1 MNKYLQ
7 TYQLTHLHTKRMS
20 NDLLQRAK
28 GVRDFG
34 PAEKIKREKVITQ
47 LKKTFESFGYSPLE
61 TPIIERYELF
71 ASKFGQGEQS
81 EAMQESFKLED
92 QGKRKLVL
100 RNEFTIPLARYVGMN
115 PEIKFP
121 FKRYQIGDVFRDGP
135 LKLGRYRE
143 FYQCDI
149 DVVGSMNLA
158 FDAEMLRVAQQ
169 FFKSINLSVNIYFNN
184 RKLLN
189 SILSFFGV
197 EETNLIESIISI
209 DKLEKIGPEGVAK
222 DLDEKN
228 IQVNNLK
235 DILDLLNTKGTNEEK
250 ISAIENVIG
259 DCVGLGEVKQTIN
272 NLPDQSDIVFLP
284 SLARGLA
291 YYTGDVFEVFL
302 KDTNI
307 MNSALAGGGR
317 YDEMIGG
324 FLESK
329 EDIGAL
335 GISFGLEAII
345 DVLNKLNPE
354 ETIQTVTQIYVCPIG
369 EENISKSIQISDEI
383 RALGFNVDMD
393 LQNRKLKK
401 NLEYCN
407 SLNIPYVVILGSDEL
422 EQKKLML
429 RDLRSGEQSLITLD
443 ELKNKIII

>member
-1 MNKYLQ
+1 MTN
-7 TYQLTHLHTKRMS
+7 TT
-20 NDLLQRAK
+20 LQRAK

-34 PAEKIKREKVITQ
+34 PAEKIKREKVIDQ
-47 LKKTFESFGYSPLE
+47 LKNTFESFGYSPLE

-81 EAMQESFKLED
+81 EAMQETFKLND
-92 QGKRKLVL
+92 QGERKLVL

-149 DVVGSMNLA
+149 DVVGSTNLA
-158 FDAEMLRVAQQ
+158 FDAEMLRIAQK
-169 FFKSINLSVNIYFNN
+169 FFRTVNLEVNIFFNN

-189 SILSFFGV
+189 SILLNYEV
-197 EETNLIESIISI
+197 KEKDLIEVIISI
-209 DKLEKIGPEGVAK
+209 DKLEKIGPDGVAK
-222 DLDEKN
+222 DLADKNVEVKRLTEILELLNVKGYNDEK
-228 IQVNNLK
+228 VA
-235 DILDLLNTKGTNEEK
+235 
-250 ISAIENVIG
+250 AIRAAIG
-259 DCVGLGEVKQTIN
+259 DCDGLIEVEETLSK
-272 NLPDQSDIVFLP
+272 LPDQTNIVFLP

-302 KDTNI
+302 KDQEI
-307 MNSALAGGGR
+307 MSSSLAGGGR
-317 YDEMIGG
+317 YDKMLGGLIGRQ
-324 FLESK
+324 
-329 EDIGAL
+329 EDVGAV

-354 ETIQTVTQIYVCPIG
+354 TEVQTVTQIYVCPLG
-369 EENISKSIQISDEI
+369 EENIVASIKVSDAI
-383 RALGFNVDMD
+383 RDLGFKVDMD

-401 NLEYCN
+401 NLEYAAD
-407 SLNIPYVVILGSDEL
+407 LNIPYVVILGSDEL
-422 EQKKLML
+422 DQNKLML
-429 RDLRSGEQSLITLD
+429 RDLRSGEQGLITIN
-443 ELKNKIII
+443 ELPEKIKI